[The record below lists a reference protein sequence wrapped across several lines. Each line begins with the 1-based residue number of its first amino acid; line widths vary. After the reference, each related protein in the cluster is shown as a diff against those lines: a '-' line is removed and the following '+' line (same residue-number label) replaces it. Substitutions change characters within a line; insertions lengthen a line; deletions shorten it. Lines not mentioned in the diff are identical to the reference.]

1 MGDIKI
7 TASSELGIKG
17 EAGAEHVHIDIDP
30 LSIQEVQ
37 NIAPLAA
44 HIKEVNHI
52 DPISIEAL
60 HVSEVRNI
68 EPIII
73 EKFNVTDLPMVN
85 MTLRQIPTVDMNVR
99 RLPPVSIGTHQ
110 NFHVPSSYTVRAKF
124 LGIEFLRIYLDGHTT
139 IIPKERYRR
148 EQERVQNQSF
158 PIVAVGGNPAI
169 PSRHYEKSSITYYP
183 ASHCSPKPMHHKRAS
198 GRSMAHSYAGS
209 GQQMG
214 NPGSRMPAS
223 NFRISQPGS
232 SGTYGGSSVNSG
244 G

>member
-7 TASSELGIKG
+7 TATSELGLKG
-17 EAGAEHVHIDIDP
+17 VAGAEHVHINIDP

-37 NIAPLAA
+37 NIAPLAT

-60 HVSEVRNI
+60 HVSQVKNI
-68 EPIII
+68 EPIVI

-85 MTLRQIPTVDMNVR
+85 MTLRQIPALDMNVR

-110 NFHVPSSYTVRAKF
+110 NFHVPSSYTVRARF
-124 LGIEFLRIYLDGHTT
+124 LGIEFLRIYLDGHTAVL
-139 IIPKERYRR
+139 PKERYRR
-148 EQERVQNQSF
+148 EQSRTQNESF
-158 PIVAVGGNPAI
+158 PIVAAGGNPAI
-169 PSRHYEKSSITYYP
+169 PSRHYEKSATIHYP
-183 ASHCSPKPMHHKRAS
+183 TSHCSAKPAHHKRAS
-198 GRSMAHSYAGS
+198 GRSMAQARGH
-209 GQQMG
+209 QQT
-214 NPGSRMPAS
+214 PAS
-223 NFRISQPGS
+223 NFRVSQPGS